1 MTASA
6 HDPAPVVDWIP
17 ASDFGD
23 GLSGRLGMTVLPGKH
38 GPSVRYPGRVYRGD
52 LDHDLGALRD
62 ARIVRL
68 VLLVD
73 DRELRRWGDLGIVE
87 RGAAAGVDVDRHPIP
102 DGGTPDD
109 IGAMEVALASIARS
123 RASGDVAVACMGGV
137 GRSGL
142 VVACA
147 LVAAG
152 WDAHSAIARVR
163 EVRHPTAVETRAQ
176 QDFVR
181 KFHHDLQGR
190 GTKVA
195 P

>member
-1 MTASA
+1 VSASA

-17 ASDFGD
+17 AGDFDD
-23 GLSGRLGMTVLPGKH
+23 GLPGRVGLTVLPGKH

-52 LDHDLGALRD
+52 LDHDLSALRG
-62 ARIVRL
+62 ARVARL

-73 DRELRRWGDLGIVE
+73 DAELLRWGDPRIID
-87 RGAAAGVDVDRHPIP
+87 RGLAAGIAVDRHPMP
-102 DGGTPDD
+102 DGGTPRDSRAM
-109 IGAMEVALASIARS
+109 GAILASITTART
-123 RASGDVAVACMGGV
+123 AGDVAVACMGGV

-152 WDAHSAIARVR
+152 WDPQAAIERVR
-163 EVRHPTAVETRAQ
+163 EVRHPSAVETQAQ
-176 QDFVR
+176 EDFVR
-181 KFHHDLQGR
+181 KFHLELPGR

>member
-1 MTASA
+1 VRGPTY
-6 HDPAPVVDWIP
+6 DPAPRVDWIP
-17 ASDFGD
+17 AGDFDD
-23 GLSGRLGMTVLPGKH
+23 GLPGRVGMTVLPGKH

-52 LDHDLGALRD
+52 LDHDLSALRA

-73 DRELRRWGDLGIVE
+73 DAELRRWGEPRIVD
-87 RGAAAGVDVDRHPIP
+87 RAAAAGISVDRYPLP
-102 DGGTPDD
+102 DGGTPAD
-109 IGAMEVALASIARS
+109 IGAMDAILASIAS
-123 RASGDVAVACMGGV
+123 ARADGDVAVACMGGV

-152 WDAHSAIARVR
+152 WDPRAAIERVR
-163 EVRHPTAVETRAQ
+163 DVRHPTAVETQAQ
-176 QDFVR
+176 EDFVR
-181 KFHHDLQGR
+181 KFHLDVRGR

>member
-1 MTASA
+1 MSAAA
-6 HDPAPVVDWIP
+6 HDPAPRVDWIP
-17 ASDFGD
+17 ARDFAD
-23 GLSGRLGMTVLPGKH
+23 GLPGRVGMTVLPGKH

-52 LDHDLGALRD
+52 LDHDLSALR
-62 ARIVRL
+62 AAGIARL

-73 DRELRRWGDLGIVE
+73 DAELERWGDPRIVE
-87 RGAAAGVDVDRHPIP
+87 RGAAAGLAVDRHPMP
-102 DGGTPDD
+102 DGGTPADTRAM
-109 IGAMEVALASIARS
+109 GAILASVTTARV
-123 RASGDVAVACMGGV
+123 AGDVAVACMGGV

-152 WDAHSAIARVR
+152 WDPQAAIERVR
-163 EVRHPTAVETRAQ
+163 EVRHPTAVETPAQ
-176 QDFVR
+176 EDFVR
-181 KFHHDLQGR
+181 KFHLELRGR

>member
-1 MTASA
+1 
-6 HDPAPVVDWIP
+6 
-17 ASDFGD
+17 
-23 GLSGRLGMTVLPGKH
+23 MTVLPGKH

-52 LDHDLGALRD
+52 LDHDLSALRA
-62 ARIVRL
+62 ARIARL

-73 DRELRRWGDLGIVE
+73 DAELERWGDPRIVE
-87 RGAAAGVDVDRHPIP
+87 RGAAAGLAVDRHPMP
-102 DGGTPDD
+102 DGGTPADTR
-109 IGAMEVALASIARS
+109 AMEAILASVITAR
-123 RASGDVAVACMGGV
+123 AAGDVAVACMGGV

-152 WDAHSAIARVR
+152 WDPQAAIERVR
-163 EVRHPTAVETRAQ
+163 EVRHPTAVETPAQ
-176 QDFVR
+176 EDFVR
-181 KFHHDLQGR
+181 KFHLELRGR